1 MQNRKSQVILII
13 EDSNEDFDATIRAF
27 KKSRLSNPVRR
38 CKTGDEALEYLD
50 YVAENKNPENYPRPG
65 IILMD
70 LNLPG
75 TDGRDIIK
83 YMNGIDSLKLI
94 PVVILTTSDNENDIK
109 HCYLY
114 GANSYIQKPVSIEGF
129 INAINLLKEYWFEI
143 VILPEE

>member
-1 MQNRKSQVILII
+1 MEFRKSQVILII

-38 CKTGDEALEYLD
+38 CKTGDEAIDYLD
-50 YVAENKNPENYPRPG
+50 FVAENKDPDNFPRPG

-75 TDGRDIIK
+75 TDGREIIK
-83 YMNGIDSLKLI
+83 YVNSIESLKSI
-94 PVVILTTSDNENDIK
+94 PIIIFTTSDNEEDIK

-129 INAINLLKEYWFEI
+129 INAIKLLKEYWFEI
-143 VILPEE
+143 VILPEK